1 MSRGAGAGAAAFGRI
16 LGVAQSVDRFKRR
29 VGAYEMTAVIFL
41 RRADP
46 GKFAPIEFDFRA
58 ADELFEVGRGIE
70 SAHSQAIGLGETV
83 DKIRRDYAAGTR
95 HILHDHRR
103 VAGKMFADVLR
114 HQARPLIVAAAWR
127 RTDNDFNGFTLIEI
141 RLREYPF
148 KVQGGQ
154 EFKGQNGEESE
165 NLEPLK

>member
-1 MSRGAGAGAAAFGRI
+1 M
-16 LGVAQSVDRFKRR
+16 DD
-29 VGAYEMTAVIFL
+29 VIFL

-127 RTDNDFNGFTLIEI
+127 RTDNDSKGFALVDI
-141 RLREYPF
+141 RLRECQF
-148 KVQGGQ
+148 KVQRVQ
-154 EFKGQNGEESE
+154 KFKGQNEDESE
-165 NLEPLK
+165 HLEPLNF